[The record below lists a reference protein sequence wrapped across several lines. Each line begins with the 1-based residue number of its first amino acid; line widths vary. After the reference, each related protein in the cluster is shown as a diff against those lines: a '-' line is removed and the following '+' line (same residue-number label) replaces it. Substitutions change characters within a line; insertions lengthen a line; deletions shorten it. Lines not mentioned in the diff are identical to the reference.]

1 MKRRKII
8 LSILSFMYSSFIII
22 GTSFFVSN
30 SFKFFSKYLI
40 LNLLAYIILFIAF
53 YKVLDK
59 LFNYFE
65 NRKEKDSK
73 KSNKLINWIMKHPIA
88 FSMIFMII
96 CWLPYIIAFYPGVLS
111 PDPSFQI
118 RQFFGIP
125 NKY

>member
-40 LNLLAYIILFIAF
+40 LNLLAYILLFIAF

-65 NRKEKDSK
+65 NL
-73 KSNKLINWIMKHPIA
+73 N
-88 FSMIFMII
+88 II
-96 CWLPYIIAFYPGVLS
+96 I
-111 PDPSFQI
+111 
-118 RQFFGIP
+118 
-125 NKY
+125 